1 MNDDRDADD
10 PAESAPRFDA
20 LLLDDLLDGGHPH
33 EAALLARLE
42 ADADGVAR
50 LAERA
55 ALHAALRRSA
65 VRGRLSAWGLD
76 RARAATPGSSG
87 KNSSPVFS
95 PDEDLRL
102 SRVPRTRDPIPAD
115 QPDVFPRPAGR
126 RPMWSVAG
134 AVAAAVVVA
143 GVFVAGQAWSARRPA
158 VVTRVIGSALAGGA
172 PLSAGDVVGRGR
184 VDLRVGLLA
193 LRTRHGAEIVIEAP
207 AAFSVESLQRLR
219 LFSGRLSAEVPAA
232 ARGFTVVTP
241 AGEAVDL
248 GTRFAVDILPSGESE
263 VHVFDGE
270 VVTRAGASGRP
281 RSLRD
286 GQAATVAA
294 NEPREFRTAAFIRSD
309 EVAGIAA
316 AVADG
321 RQRRAVEA
329 LDSLRR
335 DPATV
340 AVVDFEEVSAAADTA
355 GGQCRMLQGRWP
367 GSRAAEFSAVGDH
380 FPVDVGGDG
389 SWPQLTLSAWV
400 RIDRLGQPY
409 QSMYHTDGWQADRP
423 GQVHWMITR
432 ECVMR
437 LALRH
442 MRLAAGAVETDGY
455 PDSRTPV
462 VGSRGRWMHL
472 ATVYDSEARVVRFYV
487 DGRPDG
493 ETRLEHAPP
502 ARLGSA
508 RIGNWNRDDRRLSG
522 RIDELVIVG
531 RALSDA
537 EIAAVH
543 AAGTPYGGGEGG
555 PR

>member
-1 MNDDRDADD
+1 MNDSHDAGD
-10 PAESAPRFDA
+10 PAASAPRFDA
-20 LLLDDLLDGGHPH
+20 MLLDDLLDGGHPH

-42 ADADGVAR
+42 ADSDGVAR

-76 RARAATPGSSG
+76 RARAAATSSPS
-87 KNSSPVFS
+87 KNSSPTFS
-95 PDEDLRL
+95 TTED
-102 SRVPRTRDPIPAD
+102 IPAI
-115 QPDVFPRPAGR
+115 QQTGLPRPAGR
-126 RPMWSVAG
+126 RPLRSV
-134 AVAAAVVVA
+134 AAVVVA
-143 GVFVAGQAWSARRPA
+143 TVFVAGVFVAAVFVAAVFVAGQAWLAGRPA
-158 VVTRVIGSALAGGA
+158 VVTRVIGSATAGGA

-184 VDLRVGLLA
+184 VDLHVGLLA
-193 LRTRHGAEIVIEAP
+193 LRTRQGAEIVIEAP
-207 AAFSVESLQRLR
+207 AEFSVESLQRLR

-270 VVTRAGASGRP
+270 VVTRAGASGTP

-316 AVADG
+316 AVAGG

-329 LDSLRR
+329 LESLRR

-340 AVVDFEEVSAAADTA
+340 AVIDFEDVPAAADAA

-380 FPVDVGGDG
+380 FPVDVGGDR
-389 SWPQLTLSAWV
+389 SWPQLTLCAWV

-442 MRLAAGAVETDGY
+442 MRLAAGATETDGY
-455 PDSRTPV
+455 PDSRTAV

-472 ATVYDSEARVVRFYV
+472 ATAYDSEARVARFYV
-487 DGRPDG
+487 DGRADG

-531 RALSDA
+531 RALSGA

-543 AAGTPYGGGEGG
+543 AAGTPYGGREGG